1 MPTTERVLV
10 RAFKAL
16 DLRVAG
22 ETYRAIAKVT
32 KVSVKQAWDDVHGAL
47 VVMSEQRGDAV
58 DKFRELENSRL
69 DMMWLK
75 TFGNI
80 LAAKPDKK
88 TGIIEMDENFT
99 KAMNICLRIS
109 ARRARLNGFDAPPK
123 APVDKDGHVVPPEL
137 KRTIN
142 VLAMLNREA
151 PEAFDKFVEV
161 TTVPPGENGTAKK
174 KTKRIQ
180 KPKSRKKS

>member
-123 APVDKDGHVVPPEL
+123 APVDKDGDAVPPEL
-137 KRTIN
+137 KQTIK
-142 VLAMLNREA
+142 VLALLNQKA

-161 TTVPPGENGTAKK
+161 TTVPPGENGTAEK

-180 KPKSRKKS
+180 KPKRRKTS